1 MHSAL
6 AGSAP
11 EAYSFIITCSIT
23 FVEAVSMVEFLNRQ
37 RTLMSAVLPLLAVLV
52 VHQLAEVMISITP
65 MRLDDVTWRYGATGL
80 LIGSTSTVA
89 IGLGLMLL
97 ISALLDNRMAA
108 RWLGI
113 LAMLFAVMVGVAIL
127 SFGLDALQVR
137 RMIRE
142 DAKPSFDDA
151 GLKSMMAAILF
162 VPTML
167 WAGWQGVRY
176 AKGAGEKRATDGPPI
191 VIGG

>member
-1 MHSAL
+1 
-6 AGSAP
+6 
-11 EAYSFIITCSIT
+11 
-23 FVEAVSMVEFLNRQ
+23 MVEFLNRQ
-37 RTLMSAVLPLLAVLV
+37 RALMSAVYPILAVLV
-52 VHQLAEVMISITP
+52 LHQLSEVLISITP

-80 LIGSTSTVA
+80 LIGATPTIA

-97 ISALLDNRMAA
+97 VSALLDNRTAA

-113 LAMLFAVMVGVAIL
+113 IAIVVGIVIAFAIL

-142 DAKPSFDDA
+142 DTKPGFDDA
-151 GLKSMMAAILF
+151 GLKSMVLAILF
-162 VPTML
+162 VPTL
-167 WAGWQGVRY
+167 LYTGWQGFRF
-176 AKGAGEKRATDGPPI
+176 AKGSGEKRVDNSPPI

>member
-1 MHSAL
+1 
-6 AGSAP
+6 
-11 EAYSFIITCSIT
+11 
-23 FVEAVSMVEFLNRQ
+23 MVEFLNRQ
-37 RTLMSAVLPLLAVLV
+37 RTLMSAVYPILAVLV
-52 VHQLAEVMISITP
+52 LHQLSDLLISITP

-80 LIGSTSTVA
+80 LIGATPTIA

-97 ISALLDNRMAA
+97 VSALLDNRTAA

-113 LAMLFAVMVGVAIL
+113 VAMVVAVVIAFAIL

-142 DAKPSFDDA
+142 DAKPGFDDA
-151 GLKSMMAAILF
+151 GLKSMVLAILF
-162 VPTML
+162 VPTL
-167 WAGWQGVRY
+167 LYTGWQGFRF
-176 AKGAGEKRATDGPPI
+176 AKGAGEKRVDNSPPI

>member
-1 MHSAL
+1 
-6 AGSAP
+6 
-11 EAYSFIITCSIT
+11 
-23 FVEAVSMVEFLNRQ
+23 MVEFLNRQ
-37 RTLMSAVLPLLAVLV
+37 RTLMSAVYPILAVLV
-52 VHQLAEVMISITP
+52 LHQLSDLLISITP

-80 LIGSTSTVA
+80 LIGATPTIA

-97 ISALLDNRMAA
+97 VSALLDNRSAA

-113 LAMLFAVMVGVAIL
+113 VAMVVAVVIAFAIL

-142 DAKPSFDDA
+142 DAKPGFDDA
-151 GLKSMMAAILF
+151 GLKSMVLAILF
-162 VPTML
+162 VPTL
-167 WAGWQGVRY
+167 LYTGWQGFRF
-176 AKGAGEKRATDGPPI
+176 AKGAGEKRVDDGPPI